1 MITEK
6 DVLDLVI
13 GAVRALLFLRFTYD
27 LFPEEKRARRL
38 WGSGILVFAS
48 NLTIFMGLSN
58 TIPGSL
64 LRQTILIA
72 AALAALVLFARI
84 QAGYAAFLA
93 TAYILGLGVWF
104 NVITP
109 FTVSQLIGM
118 DRIPGEF
125 PVLMVRVI
133 RVALGWIT
141 LEAFRRRFLW
151 IEPDGALD
159 GWQTLLSVF
168 PALVNFF
175 TMVILY
181 HSLFFDG
188 TLVITDHFSAFAWII
203 LLLALSSLT
212 VLVLINRLLFFQR
225 QREELRLANQ
235 RIRDQ
240 YEQFERQRQADEAL
254 RLLRHDMNNHLNT
267 ISGLLDRQ
275 GAAQGY
281 VQGLLEETAAALEEV
296 DTGNPTLNVILGQK
310 QALAERKGVDLRAY
324 VNWKQGQF
332 ISPEDIC
339 TLFGNCI
346 DNALEAVER
355 DGPEDRTVIVR
366 GGVIANCLVVK
377 FENHYQREPRFQEGL
392 PVTSKT
398 GGEHGLG
405 LRSVRRV
412 LERYGGVLNVDADE
426 SLFTV
431 TWMIPLPQ

>member
-1 MITEK
+1 MTTQK
-6 DVLDLVI
+6 NVLDLAI
-13 GAVRALLFLRFTYD
+13 GVVRALLFLRFTYD
-27 LFPEEKRARRL
+27 LFPAEKRAGRL
-38 WGSGILVFAS
+38 WGAGFLVFAS
-48 NLTIFMGLSN
+48 NLTIFMGMSY
-58 TIPGSL
+58 TVPGSL
-64 LRQTILIA
+64 LRQTILIG
-72 AALAALVLFARI
+72 AALAALVLFARV
-84 QAGYAAFLA
+84 QMGYAAFLA

-109 FTVSQLIGM
+109 FTISQLVGM
-118 DRIPGEF
+118 DRIPEEF
-125 PVLMVRVI
+125 PALTVRVI
-133 RVALGWIT
+133 RVALGWAT
-141 LEAFRRRFLW
+141 LEAFRRRFLR

-212 VLVLINRLLFFQR
+212 VLILINRLLFFQR

-235 RIRDQ
+235 RIQDQ
-240 YEQFERQRQADEAL
+240 YEQFERQRQSDEAL
-254 RLLRHDMNNHLNT
+254 RMLRHDMNNHLNT
-267 ISGLLDRQ
+267 ISGLLERQ

-281 VQGLLEETAAALEEV
+281 VKGLLEETSAALEEV
-296 DTGNPTLNVILGQK
+296 DTGNPTLNVVLGQK
-310 QALAERKGVDLRAY
+310 ETLAQGKGVCLRAY
-324 VNWKQGQF
+324 VNWKRGQF

-346 DNALEAVER
+346 DNAIEAVER
-355 DGPEDRTVIVR
+355 DGPEDRTVTVR

-377 FENHYQREPRFQEGL
+377 FENHYRMEPQFRDGL

-398 GGEHGLG
+398 AGEHGLG

-412 LERYGGVLNVDADE
+412 LERYGGVLNVDAAE
-426 SLFTV
+426 GLFTV
-431 TWMIPLPQ
+431 TWMIPLPK